1 MSDFTIDGHEIDVE
15 SLSDQGKVALQK
27 AVNLN
32 QQLLSIEAQ
41 HQDLSI
47 LINHYAGIVKQEIPE
62 DDE

>member
-1 MSDFTIDGHEIDVE
+1 
-15 SLSDQGKVALQK
+15 
-27 AVNLN
+27 
-32 QQLLSIEAQ
+32 LSIEAQ